1 MLNISRIGL
10 AALAVLFT
18 AQACFAH
25 AVGERIECSPL
36 GLPNSYFP
44 GTIIEDNGG
53 GAYTVKL
60 DPRPG
65 RSEEIYTVAA
75 KNLRPIAAA
84 TGNAGQAN
92 NGNAGAAAGTGNNG
106 AFGAANAMAATGNAP
121 VGANQPAGNGTFVPG
136 QRVMANSIFVPGD
149 EHYKA
154 GTIVGQP
161 APGMFEVMFDHLGR
175 KLAVKQEW
183 IRPGGPARAATPANP
198 PAQAM
203 HDAGRAPDAGLGF
216 PPGGIYDCN
225 MLSGGMLIHIG
236 KLEIR
241 GNTYRG
247 FSAAGPFHTL
257 GANGNNLVLSG
268 GLSGMPDGFKL
279 TSCSYVGKDS
289 VGRPLIKIRYIGQS
303 NAHDVIDAVLQ

>member
-1 MLNISRIGL
+1 
-10 AALAVLFT
+10 
-18 AQACFAH
+18 
-25 AVGERIECSPL
+25 
-36 GLPNSYFP
+36 
-44 GTIIEDNGG
+44 
-53 GAYTVKL
+53 
-60 DPRPG
+60 
-65 RSEEIYTVAA
+65 
-75 KNLRPIAAA
+75 
-84 TGNAGQAN
+84 
-92 NGNAGAAAGTGNNG
+92 
-106 AFGAANAMAATGNAP
+106 
-121 VGANQPAGNGTFVPG
+121 
-136 QRVMANSIFVPGD
+136 
-149 EHYKA
+149 
-154 GTIVGQP
+154 
-161 APGMFEVMFDHLGR
+161 MFEVMFDHLGR

-257 GANGNNLVLSG
+257 GANGSNLVLSG
-268 GLSGMPDGFKL
+268 GLSGMPDGFRL